1 MSETEFSNPQSNPPS
16 PPINKGRMG
25 GFLNDPILRVSGLKK
40 RFDKNGGEVNVL
52 KGIDLTV
59 EQNDFITIMGP
70 SGAGKSTFL
79 HILGTLDKPTE
90 GDIFF
95 RGQNVRTFSEDEASR
110 FRNEK
115 VGFVFQFYHLLQDFN
130 VIENI
135 MIPLMIRRIAE
146 TEAAARAERFLE
158 IMGLA
163 GRRSHKPGELS
174 GGEQQRVAIARALVN
189 EPELI
194 LADEPTGNLDRKT
207 GREVLNYILSVN
219 EKLKSTLVLVTHDP
233 EIGCIGKRR
242 FNMVDGE
249 LFLL

>member
-1 MSETEFSNPQSNPPS
+1 MSEHVLS
-16 PPINKGRMG
+16 I
-25 GFLNDPILRVSGLKK
+25 SGLKK
-40 RFDKNGGEVNVL
+40 RFDRNGVEVNVL
-52 KGIDLTV
+52 KGIDLAV
-59 EQNDFITIMGP
+59 HENDFITIMGP

-90 GDIFF
+90 GELFF
-95 RGQNVRTFSEDEASR
+95 RGQNVRTFTEDEASR

-135 MIPLMIRRIAE
+135 MIPLMIRRMAANDALKKAE
-146 TEAAARAERFLE
+146 AFLE

-163 GRRSHKPGELS
+163 DRKDHRPGELS

-189 EPELI
+189 EPEVI

-219 EKLKSTLVLVTHDP
+219 EKLKSTLILVTHDP
-233 EIGCIGKRR
+233 EIGAIGKRR

>member
-1 MSETEFSNPQSNPPS
+1 MS
-16 PPINKGRMG
+16 
-25 GFLNDPILRVSGLKK
+25 DPILRVSNLKK
-40 RFDKNGGEVNVL
+40 TYSKNGVEINVI
-52 KGIDLTV
+52 KGINVDINEGDL
-59 EQNDFITIMGP
+59 ITIMGP

-95 RGQNVRTFSEDEASR
+95 RDRNVKGFTEDEESK

-135 MIPLMIRRIAE
+135 MMPLLIGRLTQAEAMSKADAFLDILGLRDRRN
-146 TEAAARAERFLE
+146 
-158 IMGLA
+158 
-163 GRRSHKPGELS
+163 HKPGELS

-189 EPELI
+189 EPEII

-207 GREVLNYILSVN
+207 GKEVLDYLLSVN
-219 EKLKSTLVLVTHDP
+219 ERLSSTLILVTHDP
-233 EIGCIGKRR
+233 ETGSIGDRR
-242 FNMVDGE
+242 MKMVDGE
-249 LFLL
+249 LFQI

>member
-1 MSETEFSNPQSNPPS
+1 MNESIMT
-16 PPINKGRMG
+16 
-25 GFLNDPILRVSGLKK
+25 VSGLKK
-40 RFDKNGGEVNVL
+40 RFNKNGLEVNVL
-52 KGIDLTV
+52 KGIDLTIN
-59 EQNDFITIMGP
+59 QRDFITIMGP

-79 HILGTLDKPTE
+79 HILGALDAATE
-90 GDIFF
+90 GEINF
-95 RGQNVRTFSEDEASR
+95 RGRNIREFTEDELSI
-110 FRNEK
+110 FMNEK

-135 MIPLMIRRIAE
+135 MIPLMIRRINEAE
-146 TEAAARAERFLE
+146 AIKKAEAFLE

-163 GRRSHKPGELS
+163 NRRKHRPGELS

-219 EKLKSTLVLVTHDP
+219 ERLSSTLVLVTHDP
-233 EIGCIGKRR
+233 EIGSIGTRK

-249 LFLL
+249 LFQL

>member
-1 MSETEFSNPQSNPPS
+1 MSE
-16 PPINKGRMG
+16 
-25 GFLNDPILRVSGLKK
+25 PILRVSGLKK
-40 RFDKNGGEVNVL
+40 TFSKNGVQINVL
-52 KGIDLTV
+52 KGIDV
-59 EQNDFITIMGP
+59 EINQGDLATIMGP

-90 GDIFF
+90 GTIYF
-95 RGQNVRTFSEDEASR
+95 RDRNVRQFTEDEESR

-135 MIPLMIRRIAE
+135 MMPLLIRRLSLSEATSKAE
-146 TEAAARAERFLE
+146 SFLD

-163 GRRSHKPGELS
+163 SRRNHKPGELS

-189 EPELI
+189 EPEII

-207 GREVLNYILSVN
+207 GKEVLNYLLSVN
-219 EKLKSTLVLVTHDP
+219 ERLSSTLVLVTHDP
-233 EIGCIGKRR
+233 EVGSIGNRR
-242 FNMVDGE
+242 FKMVDGE
-249 LFLL
+249 LFTD